1 MDDSSDAAN
10 EVHGV
15 GDLLLPRN
23 LRRPRVLWDRLS
35 AIVAVAVAVAVVVFN
50 AVAVDAADVVVIKG
64 AFYGAESSAVVCGL
78 GWKWEEVDRGV
89 RVYGQGGDN
98 RISWSTEEDAFW

>member
-1 MDDSSDAAN
+1 MDGSSDAAN

-35 AIVAVAVAVAVVVFN
+35 AIVAVAV
-50 AVAVDAADVVVIKG
+50 DAADVVVIKG
-64 AFYGAESSAVVCGL
+64 AFYGAESSAVGL
-78 GWKWEEVDRGV
+78 GWK
-89 RVYGQGGDN
+89 
-98 RISWSTEEDAFW
+98 